1 VIWSTIQWWN
11 KPAEAEVKEMTEEE
25 KKIDEE
31 QINQHSSEKEEGKPS
46 EKKAESSSHVSR
58 HDHEVLKEQLE
69 RAQADC
75 KANLDGWQ
83 RERAEFSNY
92 KKRIDRENAQLSQ
105 TITGSVIKKYL
116 VILDDIE
123 LALKAKPTSGE
134 GAAWAEGIE
143 LIDRK
148 LQAILDSEGIE
159 RINQNNVPFDP
170 NLHEAISNEEIDGF
184 ESGDVI
190 EVVRQGYK
198 LGDRILRPAMVRVA
212 R

>member
-1 VIWSTIQWWN
+1 
-11 KPAEAEVKEMTEEE
+11 MTEDEKRPQEE
-25 KKIDEE
+25 AAAPVPG
-31 QINQHSSEKEEGKPS
+31 EKEEKLHEKKSEAGNHVSKHEHEALKEELGKA
-46 EKKAESSSHVSR
+46 KAES
-58 HDHEVLKEQLE
+58 
-69 RAQADC
+69 
-75 KANLDGWQ
+75 KANLEGWQ

-92 KKRIDRENAQLSQ
+92 KKRIDRENSCLNQ

-123 LALKAKPTSGE
+123 LALKNKPTSAD

-143 LIDRK
+143 LIARK
-148 LQAILDSEGIE
+148 LQSILDSEGIE
-159 RINQNNVPFDP
+159 RINQNKVLFDP
-170 NLHEAISNEEIDGF
+170 NLHEAISNEEAPGF
-184 ESGDVI
+184 ESGEII